1 MAYVALGASI
11 TWSSPAVSSIEK
23 DNSTLVG
30 TEIVLTAA
38 EKDMTGSLMYLGSLF
53 GAWIGGWVVSKIG
66 RRLSLQLLGLPFIAG
81 WIISGLASNTALLL
95 TGRLVHGISSGCLT
109 IAGYAYIVELSDTNI
124 RGMMA
129 TLPTLGIV
137 MGNLYTVAIGYTLPW
152 HYLCFVSAIPAIVFT
167 IASFFLPESPSYLV
181 IKGQHEKAIS
191 LLKSLRGDYTNI
203 EAEVTKLE
211 CMNSSSSSGWKGL
224 MSKETLRRI
233 AVVITTFFLS
243 QMCGNFVMMIYTA
256 RILENTGAPMDP
268 DAITAIAG
276 VLRVAGTLAAVF
288 LLDRLGRRYCLLIS
302 HVINAFCMIIL
313 GIYVHMAE
321 AAAPDD
327 GIFSKLSWLPMVCVM
342 TSLFFCDIGVHPIP
356 FIISSEY
363 FSTNI
368 RAQASSVCF
377 SVGTIIIFG
386 VLQLY
391 SPMLT
396 LLTQP
401 GLYWLY
407 GCTSVIGVVF
417 ALFVIIETK
426 GMSVG

>member
-1 MAYVALGASI
+1 
-11 TWSSPAVSSIEK
+11 
-23 DNSTLVG
+23 
-30 TEIVLTAA
+30 
-38 EKDMTGSLMYLGSLF
+38 MTGSLMYLGSLF

-66 RRLSLQLLGLPFIAG
+66 RRLSLQLLGLPFITG
-81 WIISGLASNTALLL
+81 WIISGLASNTAVLLI
-95 TGRLVHGISSGCLT
+95 GRLIHGISSGCLT

-137 MGNLYTVAIGYTLPW
+137 LGNLYTVAIGYTLPW
-152 HYLCFVSAIPAIVFT
+152 HYLCFVGAIPAVVFAA
-167 IASFFLPESPSYLV
+167 ASFILPKSPSYLV
-181 IKGQHEKAIS
+181 IQGRRQEALS
-191 LLKSLRGDYTNI
+191 LLKDLRGNHVNI
-203 EAEVTKLE
+203 EAEVTQLE
-211 CMNSSSSSGWKGL
+211 HMNSSSSSGWKGL
-224 MSKETLRRI
+224 LNKETLRRI
-233 AVVITTFFLS
+233 TVVVTTFFLS

-256 RILENTGAPMDP
+256 RIMQNTGAPMDP

-288 LLDRLGRRYCLLIS
+288 LLDRLGRRYCLLVS
-302 HVINAFCMIIL
+302 HAINAFCMIIL
-313 GIYVHMAE
+313 GTYIHLAE
-321 AAAPDD
+321 AATPDD
-327 GIFSKLSWLPMVCVM
+327 DTFSKLSWVPMVCVM
-342 TSLFFCDIGVHPIP
+342 VSLFFCDIGVHPIP

-363 FSTNI
+363 FPTNI

-377 SVGTIIIFG
+377 SGGTIIIFV

-391 SPMLT
+391 SPLLT

-407 GCTSVIGVVF
+407 GCTSVVGVFF

-426 GMSVG
+426 GKSVG